1 MKNFETHKNVYY
13 RAIGLLVVLLCL
25 CQTHA
30 YAQVV
35 DTTATDSV
43 EAVQPSQ
50 NQNLENEGTS
60 SGNQPANLEEGQVH
74 FQASDSLVFN
84 LRGDRKADLFG
95 SAKVTHQSAELTSG
109 KVSLNL
115 DKSLVGATTV
125 TPEDTLSQPVLV
137 REGERIRSK
146 KITFNYET
154 ERGRFEVARVKV
166 SQGNLTGTKVKNTS
180 PHVVFLEDAIY
191 STCTL
196 DHPHYYI
203 KANRMKV
210 VDQEKVFFTNAR
222 LYILDIPYPLIF
234 PFGYLPGQINQK
246 QSGLLQ
252 PTYVTQGQSNRSLGI
267 QNLGWFQY
275 FNDYIVG
282 QASVDIYNSGTFFL
296 DASSSY
302 SNRNNYSGQVQIGY
316 SRERGLVSS
325 DPDFS
330 VNTQKRLSIN
340 HNQQF
345 SPYASMSADI
355 NLRTQDFFRR
365 NSFDIDERVET
376 STSSSINYR
385 YRHPENIYNFSIS
398 ARQNQNFQTNTT
410 RLSGPSASF
419 SLKQFSPFASD
430 ERGGSTN
437 NAWYENISLRYQNTF
452 ESNFDYTPIRA
463 DSARIS
469 WFDALLN
476 PSKYREATGRDDHY
490 NYGFRQQASI
500 SAGSLLPSDKINLSS
515 GINYNEY
522 WFPTTTR
529 RTFNADSNRV
539 EERQVRG
546 FTTARDFS
554 GNVSLSTTVY
564 GIMNRGIGN
573 LESFR
578 HTIRPSL
585 SFSYRPDFSKDFWG
599 YFREVQVDSTGR
611 TQQYSIF
618 RNEVFSGPSAGEQRS
633 LGISID
639 NVFEAKQVRRDSTGE
654 TKERTIRLIDRLSL
668 RTNYNFAA
676 DSLKLSDLSASMS
689 SSIIQKINIRANANF
704 NFYERDSL
712 GTKIDQFLIKSSGK
726 PFELINFSL
735 NASASFQG
743 GRDGGIQ
750 LSNDPY
756 YPQNY
761 DPFNQS
767 IFDQFDPRFNQR
779 PVQNLNSPW
788 SVSLNFSY
796 SWRLNPS
803 GENNKSATLNAQQI
817 QFQLTPKW
825 SFSTR
830 IGYDFIQKDLTPS
843 QFSLNRKLHCWNL
856 SFQMNPFG
864 EFQYF
869 AFRLSV
875 DSGQIQ
881 SIFQKLPGLKNLERT
896 SSPTGRRVGGF

>member
-1 MKNFETHKNVYY
+1 MNKCGTHKNVRY
-13 RAIGLLVVLLCL
+13 RAIGLLIAMLCL
-25 CQTHA
+25 CQTQV
-30 YAQVV
+30 YAQVIET

-43 EAVQPSQ
+43 RTVQPLQ
-50 NQNLENEGTS
+50 NQNASANT
-60 SGNQPANLEEGQVH
+60 GNQQTNVEEGQVH
-74 FQASDSLVFN
+74 FQASDSLIFN
-84 LRGDRKADLFG
+84 LRGARKADLFG
-95 SAKVTHQSAELTSG
+95 SAKVTHTSGELTSG

-115 DKSLVGATTV
+115 DKNLVSASTV
-125 TPEDTLSQPVLV
+125 SPEDTLSQPVLV
-137 REGERIRSK
+137 REGDRIRSES
-146 KITFNYET
+146 ITFNYET
-154 ERGRFEVARVKV
+154 ERGRFEVARVQV
-166 SQGNLTGTKVKNTS
+166 SQGNLTGTKVKNTG
-180 PHVVFLEDAIY
+180 PHTVFLEDAIY

-234 PFGYLPGQINQK
+234 PFGYLPGQIQQK

-252 PTYVTQGQSNRSLGI
+252 PTYVTQGQANRSLGI

-282 QASVDIYNSGTFFL
+282 QASVDLYNSGTFFL
-296 DASSSY
+296 DASTSY
-302 SNRNNYSGQVQIGY
+302 SNRNNYNGRIQVGY

-325 DPDFS
+325 DPNFA

-340 HNQQF
+340 HSQEF
-345 SPYASMSADI
+345 SPYANISANI
-355 NLRTQDFFRR
+355 NLRTQDFFQR

-385 YRHPENIYNFSIS
+385 YRHPENTYNFSIS
-398 ARQNQNFQTNTT
+398 ARQNQNFQTNVT
-410 RLSGPSASF
+410 RLNGPSANF
-419 SLKQFSPFASD
+419 SLKQFSPFAGD
-430 ERGGSTN
+430 EAGRGN
-437 NAWYENISLRYQNTF
+437 NAWYENISVRYQNTF
-452 ESNFDYTPIRA
+452 ESNFDFDPIRA
-463 DSARIS
+463 DSARIN
-469 WFDALLN
+469 WFEALLN
-476 PSKYREATGRDDHY
+476 PSRYREATGNNDHY

-500 SAGSLLPSDKINLSS
+500 SAGSILPSDKINLSS
-515 GINYNEY
+515 GI
-522 WFPTTTR
+522 
-529 RTFNADSNRV
+529 NADSNRV

-599 YFREVQVDSTGR
+599 YFREVQTDTLGN

-618 RNEVFSGPSAGEQRS
+618 RNEVFSGPQAGEQRS
-633 LGISID
+633 LGISLD

-654 TKERTIRLIDRLSL
+654 KKERTIRIIDRLSL
-668 RTNYNFAA
+668 NTSYNFAA
-676 DSLKLSDLSASMS
+676 DSLKLSNLNASMS
-689 SSIIQKINIRANANF
+689 SSIIQKINLRANATF
-704 NFYERDSL
+704 NFYETDSL
-712 GTKIDQFLIKSSGK
+712 GRQIDQFLIKNSGK

-735 NASASFQG
+735 DASASFSG
-743 GRDGGIQ
+743 GENGGIQ
-750 LSNDPY
+750 VNGDPY
-756 YPQNY
+756 YPKNY

-779 PVQNLNSPW
+779 PVQDLYSPW
-788 SVSLNFSY
+788 SFSLNFSY
-796 SWRLNPS
+796 SWRLNRN
-803 GENNKSATLNAQQI
+803 GENDKSATLNARQI
-817 QFQLTPKW
+817 QFRLTPKW

-830 IGYDFIQKDLTPS
+830 LGYDFIQKDLTPS

-864 EFQYF
+864 DFQYF
-869 AFRLSV
+869 SFRLSV

-881 SIFQKLPGLKNLERT
+881 SIFQKLPGLKNLERS
-896 SSPTGRRVGGF
+896 SSPSGRGFGGGRF